1 MKGRN
6 IGSWITAL
14 FCSAALVLAVVLSD
28 WYLFIPAGI
37 LFLLAFRNGRPLI
50 RLLRRVGV
58 LAIILSPLL
67 VCTFLTGPRHAGI
80 LSRSGV
86 VIGANM
92 AVRAFCIVLSV
103 AFLTYRISIARI
115 LKFFERNRMK
125 GFGLALGVSYNM
137 LFDLSRSGRV
147 VFETLRLRGVVR
159 KKPLKALGLFIVS
172 VIYNALGHADD
183 IVHAASVRG
192 FDTGE

>member
-1 MKGRN
+1 MNDRK

-14 FCSAALVLAVVLSD
+14 FCFAALVLAVVLSD
-28 WYLFIPAGI
+28 WYLCIPAGI
-37 LFLLAFRNGRPLI
+37 LFLLVFWNCRPLI
-50 RLLRRVGV
+50 RILRRVGV
-58 LAIILSPLL
+58 WVIIISPLL
-67 VCTFLTGPRHAGI
+67 VCTFLTGPRDAGL

-92 AVRAFCIVLSV
+92 AVRAFCIVVSV
-103 AFLTYRISIARI
+103 SFLTDRISIARI

-159 KKPLKALGLFIVS
+159 KNPLKALGLFIVS
-172 VIYNALGHADD
+172 VIYNALCHADD

-192 FDTGE
+192 FEAGE